1 MVSKASDDLPEPE
14 SPVIT
19 TSESRGSST
28 STSLR
33 LCSRAPVTTME
44 FWREDIRPPLIL
56 GRWRTPKSNLRSP
69 CKLPGIEQ
77 LGLQVVQPRL
87 HAQLFAGRPSQQLAR
102 VVLASVAVDVLAQP
116 LAQRGE
122 PPGRDVGLDLRQLGA
137 QRAPELGGHQV

>member
-19 TSESRGSST
+19 TRESRGSST
-28 STSLR
+28 LTSLR

-56 GRWRTPKSNLRSP
+56 RGRRTRQSNLRSP

-77 LGLQVVQPRL
+77 LGLQVVEERL
-87 HAQLFAGRPSQQLAR
+87 YPELLAGRPPEQLAR
-102 VVLASVAVDVLAQP
+102 VVLAPVAVDVLAQP

-122 PPGRDVGLDLRQLGA
+122 AAG
-137 QRAPELGGHQV
+137 